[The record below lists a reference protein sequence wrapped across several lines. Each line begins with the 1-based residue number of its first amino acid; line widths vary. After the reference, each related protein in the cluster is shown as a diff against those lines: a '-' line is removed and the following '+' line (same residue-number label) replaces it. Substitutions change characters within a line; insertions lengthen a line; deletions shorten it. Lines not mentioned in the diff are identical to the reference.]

1 MSKLKSLFKL
11 PVCEDPSIMEQQK
24 RLYPA
29 VFIEQTSAMLLG
41 LVNVAVTGTISS
53 AALAGV
59 GQVNTFNNVI
69 TYFFSNYAMGGN
81 VMVAQNVGAKNPE
94 GVKKSAAQSLLLG
107 MIGNALYIYA
117 LFRCFSRNVPKRQA
131 ENNRY
136 VHFLNNWQKEVKQF
150 FLRLKGTKEY
160 KYFRCPACKNR
171 LRLRR
176 GCGEKHITCPVCKHQ
191 FDQRA

>member
-1 MSKLKSLFKL
+1 MWTRIK
-11 PVCEDPSIMEQQK
+11 M
-24 RLYPA
+24 
-29 VFIEQTSAMLLG
+29 
-41 LVNVAVTGTISS
+41 
-53 AALAGV
+53 ALAGFMQGRNGV
-59 GQVNTFNNVI
+59 DNLGWHALWTGLILSLVSSFLG
-69 TYFFSNYAMGGN
+69 SMLLSLAGN
-81 VMVAQNVGAKNPE
+81 V
-94 GVKKSAAQSLLLG
+94 
-107 MIGNALYIYA
+107 LYFYA
-117 LFRCFSRNVPKRQA
+117 LFRMLSRNVVKRQA

-136 VHFLNNWQKEVKQF
+136 VSFMNNWQKELKQF